1 MAADRVQGRAPK
13 RPNIDDIMDD
23 EQKLAF
29 FMDTIVN
36 KIRSEIGQPMNSFD
50 CIVCVES
57 ARCSK
62 SVINVAKLLAV
73 HFSVPYVA
81 MRQDQSLPGLTMSQ
95 RFDCDAGQHTL
106 IMQRGAVYQNSQV
119 LLIADLMNS
128 SNML

>member
-81 MRQDQSLPGLTMSQ
+81 MR
-95 RFDCDAGQHTL
+95 
-106 IMQRGAVYQNSQV
+106 
-119 LLIADLMNS
+119 
-128 SNML
+128 